1 METADLEPAFELT
14 SAPARARRAV
24 ALIAASVI
32 TIAATAAVYLHP
44 TLPLFGGAI
53 NAISAPQ
60 APYRV
65 AAVDFVNPATGWVVV
80 DFDSGDYAVLHTN
93 DGGLSWTRQL
103 SGAGQNHRRYMK
115 FFDVAVGVFAL
126 VGAAP
131 QLYRTADGGKSW
143 SALPPP
149 AVEGTVA
156 SWSFVDSEYGWM
168 LVSAKGPITNP
179 PTYLYRTQDGGL
191 SWQKLGLPAA
201 PDQAFQVNFSY
212 FTTGWLTSANA
223 GPYAYKTIDFGATWA
238 QVPLP
243 APAGGWPHGGRFLVA
258 VQPTSGGGAV
268 ASVVYFPAVR
278 GRTGVGAD
286 IRAFPPLVVRSF
298 DGGRPHT
305 YTYTTLIN
313 QFVEGPLGQEAPPN
327 QARLSTADNGT
338 TWMAILPPSSNGAI
352 GSFDALNWWWIG
364 AGQLASSGDS
374 GATWTDPQNIGALEA
389 LPGSLQVL
397 DRNHAW
403 FAGAAGPRP
412 VLEAT
417 ADGGNGWRMV
427 LLPPMPDAWTP
438 ASTP

>member
-1 METADLEPAFELT
+1 METAELEPVFELT
-14 SAPARARRAV
+14 PAPARARRAV

-32 TIAATAAVYLHP
+32 TIAATAAIYVHP
-44 TLPLFGGAI
+44 TLPMIGGAF
-53 NAISAPQ
+53 NAVSAAQ

-65 AAVDFVNPATGWVVV
+65 ATVDFVNPVTGWVVV
-80 DFDSGDYAVLHTN
+80 DFDSGDYAVLHTS
-93 DGGLSWTRQL
+93 DGGVGWTRQL
-103 SGAGQNHRRYMK
+103 AGAGQNHRHYMK
-115 FFDVAVGVFAL
+115 FFDVAAGVFAL
-126 VGAAP
+126 IGTSP
-131 QLYRTADGGKSW
+131 QMYRTADGGKSW
-143 SALPPP
+143 SVLPPP
-149 AVEGTVA
+149 AVEGSVE

-168 LVSAKGPITNP
+168 LVNAKSPITNP

-191 SWQKLGLPAA
+191 SWHKVGLPAL

-223 GPYAYKTIDFGATWA
+223 GPYAYKTIDFGATWTRL
-238 QVPLP
+238 QLL
-243 APAGGWPHGGRFLVA
+243 APAGGWPHGGRYLVA

-268 ASVVYFPAVR
+268 ASVVYFPAIK

-313 QFVEGPLGQEAPPN
+313 QFVGGPLGQEAAPN

-338 TWMAILPPSSNGAI
+338 TWSAILPPSSNGAI
-352 GSFDALNWWWIG
+352 GSFDASNWWWIG
-364 AGQLASSGDS
+364 AGQWASSSDS
-374 GATWTDPQNIGALEA
+374 GATWTDPQNIGAIEA

-397 DRNHAW
+397 DRSHAW
-403 FAGAAGPRP
+403 FAGAAGPKP

-417 ADGGNGWRMV
+417 ADGGKGWRMV
-427 LLPPMPDAWTP
+427 LLPPMPDV
-438 ASTP
+438 STL